1 MKYRPA
7 DVLNLTT
14 LDAAF
19 NTFFVLPDV
28 FGAPLVCANLACSEE
43 SMPLVKCPHCG
54 KEVEFSGNE
63 FRPFCS
69 ERCKLL
75 DFGAWA
81 DEEYALPAETST
93 LSDEDVDKIEKAL
106 EETGRQ

>member
-1 MKYRPA
+1 MPHSSDFLSA
-7 DVLNLTT
+7 I
-14 LDAAF
+14 
-19 NTFFVLPDV
+19 FFSARRRGMLIFDFAQSV
-28 FGAPLVCANLACSEE
+28 
-43 SMPLVKCPHCG
+43 MPLVKCPHCG

-106 EETGRQ
+106 EEGNRT